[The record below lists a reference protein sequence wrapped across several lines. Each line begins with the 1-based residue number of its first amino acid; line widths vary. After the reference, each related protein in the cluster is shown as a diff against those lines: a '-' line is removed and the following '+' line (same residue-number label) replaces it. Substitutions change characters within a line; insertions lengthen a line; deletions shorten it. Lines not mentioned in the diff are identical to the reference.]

1 MKTDYRVNDKLI
13 RKSLGKEL
21 PDLTISPTI
30 KMAIMEHVNN
40 KKSHSMSLIL
50 VWMGIA
56 ASLLLAFFL
65 GRTSSIENNPATIT
79 AQKMVKK
86 EKNPGF
92 HGKDNDVHPK
102 YSQKA
107 KAPLRNNPPN
117 NLSLSISS
125 PGQSQSVGGPSKA
138 FDNPIVIYDT
148 IYIDVHPERS
158 FDSIYLAM
166 AENMDK
172 LEMEFQDAR
181 SFQKEHNLDI
191 NPQHPSEKQCDSLF
205 FDSLKQ
211 EIEIFEQEFRDVHQT
226 MFY

>member
-40 KKSHSMSLIL
+40 KKSHSLSLIL

-125 PGQSQSVGGPSKA
+125 PGQSQSVGGPRKA